1 MLKFPRLGSLLFPLS
16 LVVMTAWLAAC
27 DGRPNAGDDGED
39 DEEDDAFVTIPV
51 EVSEVIRADL
61 RKTVLG
67 TTTLVAASQVSVTSE
82 IAGELRDLRVEEGDR
97 VEAGQV
103 IAQIV
108 NEDVRIAIDEAQQ
121 AVRRAESE
129 VEALRPLFEAGYL
142 ARRTFDEAVF
152 QLQSAETSLRRARQT
167 GGAQTVRAPVDGV
180 VIRRTAERGE
190 LMVPNQTLVEIAE
203 VDRLEAVIAVPEREL
218 VSLREGQVGELR
230 VPALGTHV
238 VTARVSRLDPVVDP
252 QTGTIRVRLALD
264 EAATQG
270 PMRLRPGMFAE
281 VRVVTDVREQVLA
294 VPKRAIVHEGGESWL
309 FVVRDPVPRPPVESE
324 GSADASE
331 RPDPFADLTPYAVE
345 RVTVQLGYDDRD
357 VVEVLEG
364 ISDGER
370 VLVIGQSGLDDD
382 AIVVIPSERT
392 AAAPDAAPGAP

>member
-1 MLKFPRLGSLLFPLS
+1 MLNLTRLIPFALALS
-16 LVVMTAWLAAC
+16 FIVAPGIFVAC
-27 DGRPNAGDDGED
+27 EGRPDADREDADGE
-39 DEEDDAFVTIPV
+39 EEPFVTIPV
-51 EVSEVIRADL
+51 EVSDVVLADL

-82 IAGELRDLRVEEGDR
+82 IAGELRELDVEEGDR
-97 VEAGQV
+97 VEAGQR
-103 IAQIV
+103 IALIV
-108 NEDVRIAIDEAQQ
+108 NEEVRISIDEAQQ

-152 QLQSAETSLRRARQT
+152 QLQSAETNLRRARQT

-218 VSLREGQVGELR
+218 VSLREGQLGELR
-230 VPALGTHV
+230 VPALGAHV
-238 VTARVSRLDPVVDP
+238 VMARVSRLDPVVDP

-270 PMRLRPGMFAE
+270 PLRLRPGMFAE
-281 VRVVTDVREQVLA
+281 VRVVTDVREQVVA
-294 VPKRAIVHEGGESWL
+294 VPKRAVVHEGGESWV
-309 FVVRDPVPRPPVESE
+309 FVVREPVARPPIEVD
-324 GSADASE
+324 GSGEAAS

-345 RVTVQLGYDDRD
+345 RMTVQLGYDDRD
-357 VVEVLEG
+357 VVEVIEG
-364 ISDGER
+364 VAAGER
-370 VLVIGQSGLDDD
+370 VLVIGQSGLEDG
-382 AIVVIPSERT
+382 AIVVIPSERD
-392 AAAPDAAPGAP
+392 AAPPSAAPDTP